1 MNWKDIVASN
11 ERKDNSNPNLE
22 KVISALQ
29 ILFGDRQEVI
39 ESNILGVQY
48 EEDLGRIKTI
58 DKDYI
63 LDLIEDIR
71 FAYKPNSLS
80 SPEEAIKP
88 RRAMDKLRA
97 IARRI

>member
-11 ERKDNSNPNLE
+11 ERDDTIPNPNLE
-22 KVISALQ
+22 KVISALE
-29 ILFGDRQEVI
+29 LLYGNRRQVI

-48 EEDLGRIKTI
+48 EEDLGRVKTI

-71 FAYKPNSLS
+71 FAYNKRNPTGSKAHLK
-80 SPEEAIKP
+80 AIDALKVIY
-88 RRAMDKLRA
+88 RTL
-97 IARRI
+97 